1 MSKLYVFILDMV
13 GTGDNF
19 NNIENVMVGR
29 DHVVIANSLQKA
41 RHMILGKHY
50 YMTETWEET
59 SDKKF
64 DSLTEQEKESA
75 MDSMFQIGEIFE
87 IKMSEI
93 DGIEKY
99 IQPQSEQ

>member
-1 MSKLYVFILDMV
+1 MV
-13 GTGDNF
+13 GTGDDYG
-19 NNIENVMVGR
+19 NIKNVIISY

>member
-19 NNIENVMVGR
+19 NNIKNVIVGH

-41 RHMILGKHY
+41 RHMILDKHY
-50 YMTETWEET
+50 YMIETWEET

-75 MDSMFQIGEIFE
+75 TDSMFQIGKIFE

-99 IQPQSEQ
+99 VQSQ